1 MAVSTS
7 TLDEEVR
14 AARARYAEANAE
26 SARLHAEAAEVMPG
40 GNTRAVIHWDPF
52 PLALARSEGKTLE
65 DVDGHVYVDLLGD
78 FTAGLFGHSHPL
90 LSRAIMHALEGGTT
104 RGGRNPD
111 EARLASALRSRIPSL
126 ELLRFCNSGSEATLF
141 PVLLARAVTG
151 KPALL
156 AFEGAYHGGFLQ
168 YPDGPG
174 PMNVPIETLLAPYN
188 DPEAAAAAIAANA
201 DRLAAV
207 IVEPMQGSAGVIPG
221 EPAFL
226 EALRAACTEHGVI
239 LIFDEV
245 MTSRLAPGGI
255 QGAYGVIPDLTALG
269 KYLGGGMPFGAF
281 GGRRDLMERFDP
293 SRPDALVHSG
303 TFNNDPMKLAAGIV
317 GLTQIFTPAEC
328 RRLNALG
335 DRLRD
340 RLNAAAESRGVPF
353 QATGLGSMLGLH
365 FTRATIH
372 SVRDLAGEDPAHV
385 AALRELMHLDLLAEG
400 FYVARRGFIAL
411 NLALNEAD
419 VDAFGAAVERFLD
432 ARGSLLTAA

>member
-1 MAVSTS
+1 
-7 TLDEEVR
+7 
-14 AARARYAEANAE
+14 
-26 SARLHAEAAEVMPG
+26 
-40 GNTRAVIHWDPF
+40 
-52 PLALARSEGKTLE
+52 
-65 DVDGHVYVDLLGD
+65 
-78 FTAGLFGHSHPL
+78 
-90 LSRAIMHALEGGTT
+90 
-104 RGGRNPD
+104 
-111 EARLASALRSRIPSL
+111 
-126 ELLRFCNSGSEATLF
+126 
-141 PVLLARAVTG
+141 
-151 KPALL
+151 
-156 AFEGAYHGGFLQ
+156 
-168 YPDGPG
+168 
-174 PMNVPIETLLAPYN
+174 
-188 DPEAAAAAIAANA
+188 
-201 DRLAAV
+201 V